1 MAKKFLNTLQTRGK
15 WASSKRDVTVGDVVL
30 IKDENLLRN
39 QWRLGR
45 IHECYTDN
53 DGHIRKVKL
62 VIASSS
68 LDKYGKRQ
76 DPVTYLERPIH
87 KLVLLH
93 ETEEFPTEEPN

>member
-1 MAKKFLNTLQTRGK
+1 MNTLQTRGK
-15 WASSKRDVTVGDVVL
+15 WTSSKLDMTVGDVVL
-30 IKDENLLRN
+30 IKDENLPGN

-53 DGHIRKVKL
+53 DGHVRKVKL

-68 LDKYGKRQ
+68 LNKYGKRQ

-93 ETEEFPTEEPN
+93 ETEEFPTKEPN